1 MTGYSA
7 PRLSV
12 SEILNPRSVAVV
24 GASEDLR
31 KFGSRV
37 LNNTLHGGFA
47 GKIIPVN
54 PRRKQ
59 IFDLPAV
66 ASLDQLDDP
75 VDVAVIAVP
84 RHTVRDAVLQCAAR
98 QVGCCVIITAGFSEI
113 DAAGAALQD
122 ELVHIARGAGM
133 RLIGPNC
140 LGLLNT
146 HARLLLNSS
155 PAMTVTPFYAG
166 AIGHVSQ
173 SGALMATTYNRGVE
187 DQAYFS
193 TSVSLGNQADLE
205 LCDFIE
211 HLADDPETRVITLYV
226 EGFKDPQRFISAAR
240 RCRSAR
246 KPLLM
251 VKAGSTESGARVTR
265 SHTASLASTQRV
277 LEAICREEGVLLL
290 DDVRGMMQTA
300 EIFARFGVPAGDG
313 ICVISGSGGAGAL
326 CADRLAER
334 GLRLASFSPETREK
348 LEELFEPSQLGNP
361 LDMGALKEKSF
372 TRVGDGGLAIA
383 AADPDVSA
391 VLVVITTGPML
402 GDFTRA
408 MAGSIKAAGKPAL
421 FVVIQGQADDGA
433 REILKQNSMP
443 VFETLD
449 EAFRVLGCWMKGQ
462 TSAASSEPLNRP
474 VGVPEQPAGYSLPPS
489 PTEHEV
495 KTLATHYGI
504 ATVLEETA
512 ETPDAA
518 VAAARRIGYPVVL
531 KASGRNLVHKS
542 EAGGVV
548 LNLKDEL
555 ALRGAWEQIMNRL
568 GTDFE
573 SCLVC
578 RMESAD
584 AEMILGINHDPEFGP
599 MVLFG
604 LGGLVAEIVDDVIL
618 TSTPVTP
625 QRALALL
632 QTLKLWPLLDG
643 ARGRPQLDADAVCDM
658 ISRLSWLAHDL
669 RDSLLELDLNPVM
682 VKRRGEGA
690 VAVDARASLRLN
702 H

>member
-1 MTGYSA
+1 
-7 PRLSV
+7 
-12 SEILNPRSVAVV
+12 
-24 GASEDLR
+24 
-31 KFGSRV
+31 
-37 LNNTLHGGFA
+37 
-47 GKIIPVN
+47 
-54 PRRKQ
+54 
-59 IFDLPAV
+59 
-66 ASLDQLDDP
+66 
-75 VDVAVIAVP
+75 
-84 RHTVRDAVLQCAAR
+84 
-98 QVGCCVIITAGFSEI
+98 
-113 DAAGAALQD
+113 
-122 ELVHIARGAGM
+122 
-133 RLIGPNC
+133 
-140 LGLLNT
+140 
-146 HARLLLNSS
+146 
-155 PAMTVTPFYAG
+155 
-166 AIGHVSQ
+166 
-173 SGALMATTYNRGVE
+173 
-187 DQAYFS
+187 
-193 TSVSLGNQADLE
+193 
-205 LCDFIE
+205 
-211 HLADDPETRVITLYV
+211 
-226 EGFKDPQRFISAAR
+226 
-240 RCRSAR
+240 
-246 KPLLM
+246 
-251 VKAGSTESGARVTR
+251 
-265 SHTASLASTQRV
+265 
-277 LEAICREEGVLLL
+277 
-290 DDVRGMMQTA
+290 
-300 EIFARFGVPAGDG
+300 
-313 ICVISGSGGAGAL
+313 
-326 CADRLAER
+326 
-334 GLRLASFSPETREK
+334 
-348 LEELFEPSQLGNP
+348 

-383 AADPDVSA
+383 AGDPDVSA

-408 MAGSIKAAGKPAL
+408 MAGSIKATGKPAL

-433 REILKQNSMP
+433 REILKQNGMP

-449 EAFRVLGCWMKGQ
+449 EAFRVLGCWMRGQ
-462 TSAASSEPLNRP
+462 MFAVSSEPLNRP
-474 VGVPEQPAGYSLPPS
+474 AGVPEQPAGYDLPPS

-495 KTLATHYGI
+495 KTLAAHYGI

-555 ALRGAWEQIMNRL
+555 ALREAWEQIMNRL

-625 QRALALL
+625 QRAMALL

>member
-1 MTGYSA
+1 MTSHPV

-47 GKIIPVN
+47 GQIIPVN
-54 PRRKQ
+54 PKRKR
-59 IFDLPAV
+59 IFDLPVV

-75 VDVAVIAVP
+75 LDVAVIAVP
-84 RHTVRDAVLQCAAR
+84 RDAVRDAVLQCATQ

-113 DAAGAALQD
+113 DAAGAVLQD

-140 LGLLNT
+140 LGFLNT

-155 PAMTVTPFYAG
+155 PAMTVTPFHAG
-166 AIGHVSQ
+166 AIGHLSQ

-187 DQAYFS
+187 DQVRFS
-193 TSVSLGNQADLE
+193 ASVSLGNQADLE

-211 HLADDPETRVITLYV
+211 HLADDPDTQVITVYV
-226 EGFKDPQRFISAAR
+226 EGFKNPQRFVSAAR
-240 RCRSAR
+240 RCRSVG

-251 VKAGSTESGARVTR
+251 VKAGTTEPGARVTR

-300 EIFARFGVPAGDG
+300 EVFARFGVPTGDG

-334 GLRLASFSPETREK
+334 DLRLASFSPKTREK
-348 LEELFEPSQLGNP
+348 LEVVYEPSQLGNP

-383 AADPDVSA
+383 AADSDVSA
-391 VLVVITTGPML
+391 VLVAITTGPML

-433 REILKQNSMP
+433 REILKQDGLL

-449 EAFRVLGCWMKGQ
+449 EAFRVLGCWMQGQ
-462 TSAASSEPLNRP
+462 MSAAWSELPGRP
-474 VGVPEQPAGYSLPPS
+474 AGVPDLPAGYTMPPS

-495 KTLATHYGI
+495 KTLVARYGI

-512 ETPDAA
+512 DTPDAA
-518 VAAARRIGYPVVL
+518 VAAARRIGYPVAL
-531 KASGRNLVHKS
+531 KASSRDLIHKS
-542 EAGGVV
+542 DAGGVI
-548 LNLKDEL
+548 LNLANEQV
-555 ALRGAWEQIMNRL
+555 LRAAWEQIMSRL
-568 GTDFE
+568 GPNLE

-584 AEMILGINHDPEFGP
+584 AEMILGVSHDPEFGP

-604 LGGLVAEIVDDVIL
+604 LGGLVAEIVDDVVL
-618 TSTPVTP
+618 TPAPITS
-625 QRALALL
+625 QRTLDLL
-632 QTLKLWPLLDG
+632 QTLKLWPLLAG
-643 ARGRPQLDADAVCDM
+643 ARGRPQLDTNALCDM

-682 VKRRGEGA
+682 VKRRGQGA

-702 H
+702 R